1 MKLTSKQELFAREIA
16 KGTNQYQS
24 FCIAYPLQGRNSKRE
39 SLDCNASQLANSTKI
54 VQRVAKLQNAALNH
68 VKYDVEAHY
77 LELERLKKIA
87 LLEDSETIP
96 KEMDLKTAGKM
107 VELKGKMKGLY
118 ITKTENLN
126 TNILSNEEAESKL
139 RDFAEKLG
147 LTYEE
152 YKERMGIA

>member
-1 MKLTSKQELFAREIA
+1 MKLTAKQELFAREIA

-39 SLDCNASQLANSTKI
+39 TLDNNAYKLASRNEI
-54 VQRVAKLQNAALNH
+54 IARVEKLQEKALTH
-68 VKYDVEAHY
+68 VKYDIEAHFK
-77 LELERLKKIA
+77 ELEELRQLSLTPMGKDGDIDVK
-87 LLEDSETIP
+87 
-96 KEMDLKTAGKM
+96 AGIKAT
-107 VELKGKMKGLY
+107 ELKGKVKGHY
-118 ITKTENLN
+118 VTKTENIN

>member
-1 MKLTSKQELFAREIA
+1 MKLTAKQELFAREIA

-24 FCIAYPLQGRNSKRE
+24 FCIAYPLQAKKSKRE

-54 VQRVAKLQNAALNH
+54 TQRI
-68 VKYDVEAHY
+68 VELRKPIQKKFEKTVVDL
-77 LELERLKKIA
+77 LEEIEDLKKEKKA
-87 LLEDSETIP
+87 DTKVKLDCC
-96 KEMDLKTAGKM
+96 KEQGKM
-107 VELKGKMKGLY
+107 LGFY
-118 ITKTENLN
+118 TIKTENIN

-152 YKERMGIA
+152 YKERMGIT